1 MGARGPG
8 AGRLK
13 AAREAVAATR
23 RRLPWLRK
31 GLGRAA
37 RVIAFLQWLPI
48 TKGPLAGKR
57 MRLLPAQVEFVTA
70 IYGDLDA
77 KGRRRRRIGIQSMPK
92 GNGKSGLVAGLVLA
106 HLLGPES
113 EVRGEVYSGAIDRQQ
128 AAIIF
133 AEAEAII
140 LQVPEFA
147 ARVNIQRF
155 QKKIEVLSGQGAG
168 SVYEALS
175 ADARRAHGLSP
186 TLFVYD
192 ELAQARDRELLD
204 NLINGLGKRAEGLGL
219 IISTQAPSDTHALS
233 QLIDDGLRR
242 DDRSIFVQLLAAS
255 PEADPWSEET
265 WFHCNPALGKYLSLE
280 EMREA
285 AARARRM
292 PAFEPSFRN
301 LRLNQ
306 RVDANEEARIVT
318 VGTWRRGS
326 VPVDRAALAGRK
338 CFAGL
343 DLSGKHDLTA
353 LVLVFPADEDEG
365 PFAVLPFFWTPAD
378 QLGARR
384 PAEQQRFREW
394 IAAGHMTAIPGPT
407 IRYRYIADT
416 MGRLAREFDI
426 QAVAYDRWRI
436 DDFKADLADLD
447 AEFPAPLEAFGQGYA
462 SMSPAIEWFAELA
475 LTGRLHHGG
484 HPVLTASVVS
494 AITVSDP
501 AGNLKIDKPKSEAR
515 GPVRIDGAVALLMA
529 LSLAKRFQGA
539 PRIDVN
545 EILSG
550 MVWA

>member
-1 MGARGPG
+1 MGRAGPQSG
-8 AGRLK
+8 AMK
-13 AAREAVAATR
+13 AARESMKGGG

-31 GLGRAA
+31 RLGRAA

-48 TKGPLAGKR
+48 TKGPLAGRR
-57 MRLLPAQVEFVTA
+57 MRLLPAQVEFVTE

-77 KGRRRRRIGIQSMPK
+77 KGRRRRRIGIQSCPK

-128 AAIIF
+128 AAIIY
-133 AEAEAII
+133 AECEAII
-140 LQVPEFA
+140 EQTPEFA
-147 ARVNIQRF
+147 VRVNCIRF
-155 QKKIEVLSGQGAG
+155 NKRIEVLSGDGKG

-192 ELAQARDRELLD
+192 ELAQAKDRELLD
-204 NLINGLGKRAEGLGL
+204 NLVNGLGKRAEGLGL

-242 DDRSIFVQLLAAS
+242 DDQSIYVQLLAAP
-255 PEADPWSEET
+255 PEADPWAEET
-265 WFHCNPALGKYLSLE
+265 WFRCNPALGKYLSLE
-280 EMREA
+280 EMRQA

-326 VPVDRAALAGRK
+326 APVDRAALAGRK

-353 LVLVFPADEDEG
+353 LVLVFPSDDDEG

-394 IAAGHMTAIPGPT
+394 IAAGHMTSIPGPV
-407 IRYRYIADT
+407 IRYRTIAAT
-416 MGRLAREFDI
+416 MGRLAGEFDI

-436 DDFKADLADLD
+436 DDLKADLADLD
-447 AEFPAPLEAFGQGYA
+447 TEFPAPLEAFGQGFA

-475 LTGRLHHGG
+475 LTGRLHHGA

-494 AITVSDP
+494 AITISDP
-501 AGNLKIDKPKSEAR
+501 AGNMKIDKPKSEAR

-529 LSLAKRFQGA
+529 LSLAKRFQA
-539 PRIDVN
+539 EPRADVSDF
-545 EILSG
+545 LSN